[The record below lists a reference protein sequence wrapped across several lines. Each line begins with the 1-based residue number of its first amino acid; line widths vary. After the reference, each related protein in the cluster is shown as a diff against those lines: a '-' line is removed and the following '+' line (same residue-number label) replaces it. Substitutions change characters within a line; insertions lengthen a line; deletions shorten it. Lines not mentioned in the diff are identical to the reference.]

1 MLKHCNALQP
11 IANRAALLA
20 CLVLSPTTWAM
31 ATTSTRILMQ
41 HLCNKQRAK
50 PYQER

>member
-20 CLVLSPTTWAM
+20 CLVLSPTTWAIPQ
-31 ATTSTRILMQ
+31 ATRILMQ

>member
-20 CLVLSPTTWAM
+20 CLVLSPTTWAHGYHK
-31 ATTSTRILMQ
+31 Q
-41 HLCNKQRAK
+41 HAS
-50 PYQER
+50 